1 MQIPIISGIYTNEDG
16 DFRTSYPRNLVPV
29 SQSNGISKGYLR
41 PADGIASNGV
51 GAGIDRGGINWDGV
65 CYRVLGTEL
74 VSISSA
80 GAITVLG
87 DVGGTTL
94 VSFDYSFD
102 YLAIASNGNLFYW
115 DKSTLQQVT
124 DTDLGSA
131 LDVQFVDGYFM
142 TTDGASLVV
151 TDLSDPFAVNPLKYG
166 SSEVDPDPVKSIKK
180 VRNEIHAIN
189 RYTVEVF
196 DNIGGTGFP
205 LQRIEGAQITRGS
218 VGTHANCVFDTKM
231 LAFLGGG
238 RNEPVS
244 IFLGGSGQTSKIS
257 TREIDQ
263 ILQGYTELELSLVKL
278 EQRIDK
284 NHKLL
289 YVHLPDRTLVY
300 DAKGSQDVGEMV
312 WFTLT
317 SGIGEL
323 GQYRAK
329 NLVWCYDQWLVGDP
343 TTGNIGYLTESI
355 SSHWDEL
362 ITWQFGTSIAYNES
376 NSVIFHE
383 LELVALTGRV
393 ALGKDPMISTQY
405 SVDGETWSQ
414 ERSIKSGKQG
424 DRSKRLVWLSQGSMR
439 NFRMQ
444 RFSGTS
450 DSHLTFAR
458 LEVRLEAM
466 AF

>member
-1 MQIPIISGIYTNEDG
+1 MQIPVINGIYTNEDG

-29 SQSNGISKGYLR
+29 SKKQGISNGYLR
-41 PADGIASNGV
+41 PGDGIVSNGS
-51 GAGIDRGGINWDGV
+51 GSGIDRGGINWDGV
-65 CYRVLGTEL
+65 CYRVMGTEL
-74 VSISSA
+74 VSISS
-80 GAITVLG
+80 GGDVTVLG
-87 DVGGTTL
+87 YVGGSSL

-115 DKSTLQQVT
+115 DNSTLQQVT
-124 DTDLGSA
+124 DTDLGLV

-142 TTDGASLVV
+142 TTDGTSLIV
-151 TDLSDPFAVNPLKYG
+151 TDLSDPVSVNPLKYG
-166 SSEVDPDPVKSIKK
+166 SSEIDPDPIKSIQK

-189 RYTVEVF
+189 RYTIEVF
-196 DNIGGTGFP
+196 DNVGGTGFP
-205 LQRIEGAQITRGS
+205 FQRIDGAQITRGS
-218 VGTHANCVFDTKM
+218 VGTHANCVFDTK
-231 LAFLGGG
+231 LVAFLGGG

-244 IFLGGSGQTSKIS
+244 VFIGGSGDTAKVS

-263 ILQGYTELELSLVKL
+263 ILQGYSESQLSQVKL

-284 NHKLL
+284 SHKLL
-289 YVHLPDRTLVY
+289 YVHLPDQTLVY
-300 DAKGSQDVGEMV
+300 DAKGSQDIGELI
-312 WFTLT
+312 WFILT
-317 SGIGEL
+317 SGINDI

-343 TTGNIGYLTESI
+343 TTSNIGYLTESI
-355 SSHWDEL
+355 SSHWGDV
-362 ITWQFGTSIAYNES
+362 ITWQFGTAIVYNEG

-393 ALGKDPMISTQY
+393 ALGKDPIISTQY
-405 SVDGETWSQ
+405 SLDGEVWSQ

-424 DRSKRLVWLSQGSMR
+424 DRSKRLVWLSQGHMR

-444 RFSGTS
+444 RFNGTS

-458 LEVRLEAM
+458 LEARLEAM